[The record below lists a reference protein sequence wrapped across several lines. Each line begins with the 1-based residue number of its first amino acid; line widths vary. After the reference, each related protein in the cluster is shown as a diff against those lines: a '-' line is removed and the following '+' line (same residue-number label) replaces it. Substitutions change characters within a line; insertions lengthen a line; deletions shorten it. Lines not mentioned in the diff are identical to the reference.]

1 MLQPHLGL
9 SLRRVHPTTAAFAS
23 LTWPSKHD
31 AKSEHYAER
40 RKPSI
45 PGAFSLV
52 DPLQSPTRIRED
64 PKS

>member
-1 MLQPHLGL
+1 M
-9 SLRRVHPTTAAFAS
+9 HPTTAAFAS

-45 PGAFSLV
+45 HAAFSLV
-52 DPLQSPTRIRED
+52 DPLKSPTRIRED
-64 PKS
+64 PLKKAAAYFAKELM